1 MGRAPA
7 LSPPSASN
15 RSMKNILGGLAVFA
29 VGAAWPVRAAPAA
42 PATSAA
48 APTESRGTTAVV
60 WKTLAPGAERGIS
73 GDATDRLEMFRFDLD
88 RYDAEVV
95 VGGRARQAGARVW
108 MPGARHS
115 AAELLHRAG
124 TSQVVAV
131 VNGGFFDDRGRSL
144 GLRLIHGA
152 AAVPFRDHV
161 DWGVFT
167 VADRRARIVHS
178 RDFAVAS
185 NIQAAIQ
192 VGPRI
197 LIAGT
202 VPSLKPQLARRTA
215 VAIDRGGKSVTLI
228 VADAPVDAAV
238 LGSRLAS
245 LGFDS
250 ALLLDGGPSTQI
262 AVALGGSRAGALEI
276 PGGYPVPDLLAIVR
290 R

>member
-1 MGRAPA
+1 
-7 LSPPSASN
+7 
-15 RSMKNILGGLAVFA
+15 MKDLLRGLAVFA
-29 VGAAWPVRAAPAA
+29 VAAAWSVRAVPAA
-42 PATSAA
+42 PATTAA
-48 APTESRGTTAVV
+48 APTEFRGTTAVV
-60 WKTLAPGAERGIS
+60 WKTLAPGAERGTS
-73 GDATDRLEMFRFDLD
+73 GEAADRLEMFRFDLE

-95 VGGRARQAGARVW
+95 VGGRERPAAARVW
-108 MPGARHS
+108 MAGARHS
-115 AAELLHRAG
+115 AAEILHRAG
-124 TSQVVAV
+124 GVVAV

-144 GLRLIHGA
+144 GMRLVHGA

-161 DWGVFT
+161 DWGVFV

-202 VPSLKPQLARRTA
+202 VPRLKPQVARRTA
-215 VAIDRGGKSVTLI
+215 VAIDRDGKTVTLI

-262 AVALGGSRAGALEI
+262 AVAVGGSRAGALEI